1 MDGCDSPWLLAGG
14 IEVGQGPGRGGARRC
29 PGRPRSSCPLSVSR
43 RATRHEGGSAR
54 RPGLPRWGR
63 SSVFLVVRPSAP
75 RNDQW
80 AAGCVLGCGWLCWS
94 GGFVTACRLVL
105 GLALCLVPGRRCG
118 DVSGLCTGL
127 GPGGSVVGG
136 LASGGVHHWC
146 GLCRSLGVAPAG
158 FCPGARPACP
168 GPAHRRASAVVF
180 QVPGEPGGGVPGCR
194 GPGRG
199 GRSSCPSSSGACGP
213 PCRSPRTPGAG
224 AACGRPSGVP
234 DHLPGTAARQR
245 SPGRSGPS
253 PGSGTGG
260 CRPPT
265 SSRACRRREPAPGPG
280 QDHETPGP
288 AARAVAP
295 GPLGGAA
302 AWRAPS
308 ARAGAH
314 RLAVHAP
321 APPRPQGRRGAPV
334 PAGFRPRHRAQS

>member
-1 MDGCDSPWLLAGG
+1 M
-14 IEVGQGPGRGGARRC
+14 
-29 PGRPRSSCPLSVSR
+29 
-43 RATRHEGGSAR
+43 
-54 RPGLPRWGR
+54 
-63 SSVFLVVRPSAP
+63 
-75 RNDQW
+75 
-80 AAGCVLGCGWLCWS
+80 GCGWLCWS

-118 DVSGLCTGL
+118 DVSGLCTRL
-127 GPGGSVVGG
+127 DPGGSIVDG

-158 FCPGARPACP
+158 FRPGTRPAHP

-180 QVPGEPGGGVPGCR
+180 QVPGELGGGVPGCR
-194 GPGRG
+194 GLGRG
-199 GRSSCPSSSGACGP
+199 GSSSPSSSGTCGP

-253 PGSGTGG
+253 PGSDTGG

-265 SSRACRRREPAPGPG
+265 SLPAGRRREPRLTRSGR
-280 QDHETPGP
+280 ETPGP

-295 GPLGGAA
+295 GPFGVAVRPPG
-302 AWRAPS
+302 P
-308 ARAGAH
+308 AH
-314 RLAVHAP
+314 A
-321 APPRPQGRRGAPV
+321 
-334 PAGFRPRHRAQS
+334 